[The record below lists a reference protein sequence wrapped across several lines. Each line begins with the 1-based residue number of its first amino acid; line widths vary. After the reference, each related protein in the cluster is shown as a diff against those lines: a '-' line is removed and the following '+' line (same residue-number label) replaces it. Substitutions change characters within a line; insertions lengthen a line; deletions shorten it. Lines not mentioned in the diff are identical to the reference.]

1 MFKIRCLNEDRSN
14 GCLFR
19 EMKEE
24 ERTVDTGNAP
34 LALGNKQWH
43 DGVLNTHHQIV
54 EFLQRQDAKHQVEL
68 VRW

>member
-1 MFKIRCLNEDRSN
+1 
-14 GCLFR
+14 
-19 EMKEE
+19 MKEE